1 MKRQESLGDILAM
14 DGALGPAG
22 EANDCTV
29 GEYLLIRLKQI
40 GVDHLF
46 GVPGDFVL
54 AFFNQVLKSGIHY
67 IGMCNELNAAYA
79 ADGYARL
86 RGVGAF
92 ATTYA
97 VGDLSAL
104 NGVAGAFA
112 ERVPVVAITGAPP
125 TASFRARPL
134 LHHTLGDYQ
143 IPKKIYEH
151 VTAAS
156 TQLTDGATAPAEID
170 RVLTA
175 CLVHQQPV
183 YISIPSDVVRLRCAA
198 PGPFVFPQPSPSDL
212 SALLEAVDEAV
223 AMLEAASRPV
233 IIADVELIRFRLQ
246 AEFALLLQ
254 LSGLPYAT
262 MMLGKTVLDENHPQF
277 IGLYQGDLSRDYVRQ
292 RVETADCVLTLGALM
307 TDVNT
312 GGFTVHLNGDRT
324 ISANIRTVKVR
335 HHHYTDV
342 YLSDFLLGLAGRL
355 SRRDPARLDVR
366 RASEGCLHRRKTSFG
381 VVPERPLTIRR
392 LFDRASQFLCC
403 DTVAIAESG
412 VALFSAAETLMP
424 EGTTFL
430 GQMFYASIG
439 YTVGATVGACL
450 AAPGRRVVLFVGD
463 GAFQVSGQ
471 DLSTIIRN
479 GLKPVIFLLNN
490 DGYTIER
497 AFCDRS
503 YNDIQPWGYHRL
515 VDVFS
520 TGLAFD
526 VRTEG
531 ELEEALRRAEAA
543 DSVVFIEIHIDRL
556 DYSESLARVGAAMA
570 RANHLDEG
578 V

>member
-1 MKRQESLGDILAM
+1 MGR
-14 DGALGPAG
+14 P
-22 EANDCTV
+22 DCTV
-29 GEYLLIRLKQI
+29 GEYVLTRLKQL

-54 AFFNQVLKSGIHY
+54 AFFNQVLQSDIRY

-86 RGVGAF
+86 KGIGAF

-112 ERVPVVAITGAPP
+112 ERVPVVAITGAPA
-125 TASFRARPL
+125 TAHFRTRPL

-143 IPKKIYEH
+143 IPRRIYEH
-151 VTAAS
+151 VTVAS
-156 TQLTDGATAPAEID
+156 THLTDGETAPAEID

-183 YISIPSDVVRLRCAA
+183 YLSLPTDVVRLRCAA
-198 PGPFVFPQPSPSDL
+198 PQPFVFPEPAPSDPA
-212 SALLEAVDEAV
+212 ALQEAVDEAV
-223 AMLEAASRPV
+223 AMLEGASRPV
-233 IIADVELIRFRLQ
+233 LIGDVELIRFRLQ
-246 AEFALLLQ
+246 AAFARLLER
-254 LSGLPYAT
+254 SGLPYAT
-262 MMLGKTVLDENHPQF
+262 MPLGKALLDESHPQF
-277 IGLYQGDLSRDYVRQ
+277 IGLYQGDRSRAYVRR
-292 RVETADCVLTLGALM
+292 RVETADCVLAVGALM
-307 TDVNT
+307 TDFNT
-312 GGFTVHLNGDRT
+312 GGFTVQLDGAKT
-324 ISANIRTVKVR
+324 IRANIRTAKIR
-335 HHHYTDV
+335 HHSYADV
-342 YLSDFLLGLAGRL
+342 YLKDFILGLAGRL
-355 SRRDPARLDVR
+355 AGRDPSGLDIR
-366 RASEGCLHRRKTSFG
+366 RASEGCRHRRTAGYG
-381 VVPERPLTIRR
+381 VEPSRPLTIRR
-392 LFDRASQFLCC
+392 LFDRASHFLCRG
-403 DTVAIAESG
+403 TVAIAEAG

-424 EGTTFL
+424 EGATFL

-463 GAFQVSGQ
+463 GAFQVTCQ

-497 AFCDRS
+497 VICDRP
-503 YNDIQPWGYHRL
+503 YNDLQPWQYHRL
-515 VDVFS
+515 VDVFG

-531 ELEEALRRAEAA
+531 ELEEALRQAEAA
-543 DSVVFIEIHIDRL
+543 DAVVFIEVHTDRL
-556 DYSESLARVGAAMA
+556 DASESLRRAGAAMA
-570 RANHLDEG
+570 RTNQLEG
-578 V
+578 A